1 MKRTPLAL
9 ILLSALLIAGCA
21 STPTEDEAGGAPI
34 SDTYGGSGGAG
45 ALGGAD
51 SGASTMGAAGASS
64 WTGSPLDNPDSPLST
79 RVIYFEFDSSEI
91 RSEFRPVLRAHA
103 EYLAA
108 NPTLSLTLEGHA
120 DERGSREYNIALGE
134 RRADAVKRLMVAEGA
149 APSQLSTVSYGEERP
164 ASLGLGEEAMSL
176 NRRVEIL
183 Y

>member
-1 MKRTPLAL
+1 MKQTLLTLAL
-9 ILLSALLIAGCA
+9 LGALLLAGCA

-34 SDTYGGSGGAG
+34 SDTYGGAGG
-45 ALGGAD
+45 GGAD
-51 SGASTMGAAGASS
+51 GSGASTMGADGASA

-79 RVIYFEFDSSEI
+79 RVIYFEYDSSEI

-108 NPTLSLTLEGHA
+108 NPTQTLILEGHA
-120 DERGSREYNIALGE
+120 DERGSREYNIALSE

-149 APSQLSTVSYGEERP
+149 APGQLSVVSYGEERP
-164 ASLGLGEEAMSL
+164 ASLGIGEDAMSL

>member
-1 MKRTPLAL
+1 MKRTLFAL
-9 ILLSALLIAGCA
+9 SLLGALLLAGCA

-34 SDTYGGSGGAG
+34 SDTYGGAGG
-45 ALGGAD
+45 GGAD
-51 SGASTMGAAGASS
+51 GSGASTMGAAGAGA

-79 RVIYFEFDSSEI
+79 RVIYFEYDSSEI

-108 NPTLSLTLEGHA
+108 NPGQSLILEGHA

-134 RRADAVKRLMVAEGA
+134 RRADSVKRVMVAEGA
-149 APSQLSTVSYGEERP
+149 APGQLSVVSYGEERP
-164 ASLGLGEEAMSL
+164 ASLGIGEEAMSL
-176 NRRVEIL
+176 NRRVEIV

>member
-1 MKRTPLAL
+1 MKRTSLTLAL
-9 ILLSALLIAGCA
+9 LGTLLLAGCA

-34 SDTYGGSGGAG
+34 SDTYGGAGSGGAEG
-45 ALGGAD
+45 
-51 SGASTMGAAGASS
+51 SGASTMGAAGAST

-79 RVIYFEFDSSEI
+79 RVIYFEYDSSDI

-103 EYLAA
+103 EYLAT
-108 NPTLSLTLEGHA
+108 NPDQALTLEGHA

-134 RRADAVKRLMVAEGA
+134 RRADAVRRLMVAEGA
-149 APSQLSTVSYGEERP
+149 APTQLSVVSYGEERP
-164 ASLGLGEEAMSL
+164 ASLGTSEEAMSL

>member
-1 MKRTPLAL
+1 MKRTLLTLAL
-9 ILLSALLIAGCA
+9 LGALLLAGCA
-21 STPTEDEAGGAPI
+21 STPTEGEAGGAPI
-34 SDTYGGSGGAG
+34 SDTYGGAT
-45 ALGGAD
+45 GGAD
-51 SGASTMGAAGASS
+51 SSGASTMGAAGAST

-79 RVIYFEFDSSEI
+79 RVIYFEYDSSEI

-108 NPTLSLTLEGHA
+108 NPALALTLEGHA

-134 RRADAVKRLMVAEGA
+134 RRADAVKRLMAAEGA
-149 APSQLSTVSYGEERP
+149 APGQLSVVSYGEERP
-164 ASLGLGEEAMSL
+164 ASLGTGEEALSL